1 MAFERRRTLSWTE
14 IRHLLIAWLVLGV
27 AFSIQG
33 LYRNSPLNSFI
44 SSLIISLLTL
54 GAGFIGHELAHKFA
68 AQRYGYLAEFRIWP
82 LGLVLALFFALVSG
96 GQIIFAA
103 PGAVYI
109 VPISFGLGL
118 GISRRENGII
128 SLAGP
133 LTNVLFALF
142 FFSLIG
148 YGGLVSSIGYLGYL
162 INLWL
167 AAFNMIPFPPLD
179 GSKVFAWNKGIW
191 AMMAIPIWIIIF
203 LPL

>member
-1 MAFERRRTLSWTE
+1 
-14 IRHLLIAWLVLGV
+14 
-27 AFSIQG
+27 
-33 LYRNSPLNSFI
+33 
-44 SSLIISLLTL
+44 
-54 GAGFIGHELAHKFA
+54 
-68 AQRYGYLAEFRIWP
+68 FRIWP

-118 GISRRENGII
+118 GISRKENGII
-128 SLAGP
+128 SLVGP
-133 LTNVLFALF
+133 LTNMFFALF

-148 YGGLVSSIGYLGYL
+148 YGGLLSSIGYLGYL

-191 AMMAIPIWIIIF
+191 AMIAIPVWIIIF